1 MCYALPV
8 MNRLMTEPGKNKTL
22 VLAPTKELCA
32 QIYKNMRSLDPKG
45 EVKIC
50 RTGSISYLAPIV
62 HLITP
67 EDKHK
72 KEMPTGEE
80 IQMMSMNNIV
90 SMVDYRDMD
99 ILISTPAQLKQI
111 LMVKMKKGETLD
123 ILPN

>member
-8 MNRLMTEPGKNKTL
+8 MNRLLNEPGQHKTL

-32 QIYKNMRSLDPKG
+32 QIYKNLRSLDPRR

-67 EDKHK
+67 DEKGSR
-72 KEMPTGEE
+72 KETPSGEE
-80 IQMMSMNNIV
+80 VQNMSLNNIV
-90 SMVDYRDMD
+90 SMVNYRDMD
-99 ILISTPAQLKQI
+99 ILISTPA
-111 LMVKMKKGETLD
+111 
-123 ILPN
+123 